1 MKAIKRISNFIKAIL
16 AKFAP
21 LIDKCSR
28 DNISAIA
35 GQSAFFIILSS
46 VPLTAFVVSLLQ
58 TFRISVDFIIRE
70 ISEET
75 GIWIDKS
82 CLIPFKIYD
91 DPLRIAKYP
100 DGNILRVITV
110 VFIVKLSQYPD
121 LICSEE
127 SVDLNFFAKNEI
139 SKLDIAKTH
148 IQIIDDYLN
157 ESGFDNKGF
166 KIT

>member
-1 MKAIKRISNFIKAIL
+1 MKAEFFCNDINAPKPNRPNHIGTTAVIEYNGKILFEKRKDNGSWALIGGGLKNNESFI
-16 AKFAP
+16 
-21 LIDKCSR
+21 D
-28 DNISAIA
+28 
-35 GQSAFFIILSS
+35 G
-46 VPLTAFVVSLLQ
+46 
-58 TFRISVDFIIRE
+58 IIRE